1 MPKQLERREAQS
13 VTTARHLRSVNEA
26 GGLFAIKNHPMA
38 ARMTYFALRALQ
50 HRGQQGAGIIT
61 SESNEFK
68 SYRGNGLIT
77 SVFND
82 EAILDDLQ
90 GVNAIGQVRAATT
103 DDRSDDTNIQPRLYQ
118 FNDETMAVAHV
129 GNLTNGAS
137 LRDDLEATGAVLS
150 SNSAAELFIHL
161 IRKYRDLD
169 FEQAFKAALLELKG
183 GFDFCLLTENAL
195 YAAVD
200 HNSFRPLVI
209 GKLDDAYFV
218 TSETCVL
225 HTIGA
230 EYVRE
235 LFAGEYVVIDDEGYR
250 IERYAKDCQVA
261 IEPMEYIYYA
271 RPDSDIAGVN
281 VHTARKETGKRLAQE
296 CPAPNADIVI
306 GVPNSS
312 LSAASGYAE
321 ASGLPYEL
329 GLIKNQ
335 YTGRTFIQPT
345 QEMREKGVRTKLSAV
360 PNIIKGKR
368 IVLVDDSIVRGTT
381 IRRIIRLLKD
391 SGAKEIHVRIASPA
405 LRFPN
410 YFGIDVSH
418 ARDMVASNQTIT
430 EMNARFGS
438 DSLGFISVQGL
449 LEAINTPFKTAN
461 RGISLDAFDGKPS
474 ADIADYEAE
483 FKAELTPLQVKI
495 IKGEFQDE

>member
-1 MPKQLERREAQS
+1 MSDQLEMKEAQT
-13 VTTARHLRSVNEA
+13 VTVERHLNSVNEA
-26 GGLFAIKNHPMA
+26 GGLFAIKNHPFA

-50 HRGQQGAGIIT
+50 HRGQQGVGITT
-61 SESNEFK
+61 STDDDFN
-68 SYRGNGLIT
+68 SYRGKGLIT
-77 SVFND
+77 TVFDD
-82 EAILDDLQ
+82 ESILDDLK

-103 DDRSDDTNIQPRLYQ
+103 DDRADDTNVQPRLYQ

-137 LRDDLEATGAVLS
+137 LRDTLEDSGAVLA
-150 SNSAAELFIHL
+150 SNSASELFIHL
-161 IRKYRDLD
+161 IRKYRDHS
-169 FEQAFKAALLELKG
+169 FEDAFKGALLELKG

-200 HNSFRPLVI
+200 RNSFRPLVI
-209 GKLDDAYFV
+209 GKLDSSYFV
-218 TSETCVL
+218 TSETCVI

-235 LFAGEYVVIDDEGYR
+235 LMAGEYVVIDDNGYR
-250 IERYAKDCQVA
+250 VEKYAENCEVA

-281 VHTARKETGKRLAQE
+281 VHTARKETGKRLAKE
-296 CPAPNADIVI
+296 CPAPTADIVI

-321 ASGLPYEL
+321 ASGLPYEI

-360 PNIIKGKR
+360 PNVIKGKSV
-368 IVLVDDSIVRGTT
+368 VLVDDSIVRGTT

-391 SGAKEIHVRIASPA
+391 SGASEIHVRIASPV

-418 ARDMVASNQTIT
+418 ARDMVASNKTIP
-430 EMNARFGS
+430 EMNELFGS
-438 DSLGFISVQGL
+438 DSLGFISVKGL
-449 LEAINTPFKTAN
+449 LEAIDTPFDTPN

-474 ADIADYEAE
+474 TDIADYEKE
-483 FKAELTPLQVKI
+483 FEAELTPLQTKI